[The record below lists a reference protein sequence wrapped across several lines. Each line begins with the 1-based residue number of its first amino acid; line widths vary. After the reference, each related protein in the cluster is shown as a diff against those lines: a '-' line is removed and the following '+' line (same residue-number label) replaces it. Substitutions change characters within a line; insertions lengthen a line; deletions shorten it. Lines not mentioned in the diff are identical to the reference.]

1 MDLPTCPACGQSV
14 LDDDAADCPFCGA
27 AMDGSSPAK
36 NPAGGAKKKA
46 KPTAETAAAESDAS
60 SSKSA
65 ADDDPFAIEKP
76 KTARK
81 ILPCA
86 PRPMKGRLHKVI
98 CPMCDVQ
105 GFIPAAAVGRQ
116 VKCANKECLVPV
128 FTAGETAQKK
138 TSAPPTRVSDQEDRV
153 ASKSSREP
161 GQKNPMV
168 LYGITGTV
176 LLLLAAGGAWYLN
189 KEANQSGQIDPI
201 DMSQF
206 NFNQDD
212 DDDSDDPADSKPPVK
227 EVVPESPNKLAER
240 LVERMVSTAR
250 QTGNRDKAFC
260 RSLTANAYMRLGQK
274 SEYDRELTQLTRVD
288 NNGSGKSE
296 YYKIAP
302 LVEQHFRL
310 SAISD
315 AAAAESFLNQAI
327 ALKGKMPTIGSQA
340 FDAGIHLA
348 AAMTIAGKT
357 DEAILLVES
366 LQKDQSIVSQI
377 DMIREATWAA
387 TSRTLWDFDLNGF
400 SPMTVQ
406 QWNEPLLTAVAVCLA
421 ARGETKSAIEWTSR
435 ISNALTQS
443 DTSAMIA
450 DVFRQQGTVAAESQ
464 PLVDLARQAG
474 PSTELRVTSLMATST
489 TDPYWVQAK
498 SGLAKLNADGAMSLP
513 ALQQILDM
521 PISDVT
527 NDVMNIQALADFAHS
542 AIRVSDQPSGEKAL
556 GLLSGIGL
564 VTVPTA
570 AELRAACFDLSRS
583 EDKVRERLRSEL
595 RLNTDSKLRSRFL
608 SYRRAIDRM
617 ARLAEE
623 RRLQLVFA
631 LGRVAEKAGLEVVQS
646 AIDSDAVLKKEVG
659 LDLLKDWVSVC
670 ATAQVDQ
677 LAVLRT
683 NPADAVPFTRVD
695 PPAEL
700 AVMQPLSAFWS
711 QFKKTKSLK
720 EASRL
725 EQGSG
730 LLGFRAATLAY
741 VTRKQFSNPAVSQE
755 NLLSLG
761 MIDNKI
767 WRESCLAIASEMMTK
782 AGRFS
787 EVEDNLKAIAV
798 TPTQTI
804 LALFGAFRAIELK

>member
-1 MDLPTCPACGQSV
+1 
-14 LDDDAADCPFCGA
+14 
-27 AMDGSSPAK
+27 MDGSSQAK
-36 NPAGGAKKKA
+36 KPAGGARKKA
-46 KPTAETAAAESDAS
+46 EPTSETAAAESGAS
-60 SSKSA
+60 STKSA

-81 ILPCA
+81 VLPCA

-98 CPMCDVQ
+98 CPMCDTQ

-116 VKCANKECLVPV
+116 VKCVNKECLVPV
-128 FTAGETAQKK
+128 FTASKTAQKK
-138 TSAPPTRVSDQEDRV
+138 TAAPPTRVSDQEDQI

-168 LYGITGTV
+168 LYGVTGTV

-189 KEANQSGQIDPI
+189 NEANQNRQIEPI

-206 NFNQDD
+206 NFDQY
-212 DDDSDDPADSKPPVK
+212 DDSEDTPESKPLVK
-227 EVVPESPNKLAER
+227 EVVQESPNKLAER

-250 QTGNRDKAFC
+250 QSGNRDKAFC

-288 NNGSGKSE
+288 KSGSGKSE

-302 LVEQHFRL
+302 LIEQHFRL
-310 SAISD
+310 RATSD

-327 ALKGKMPTIGSQA
+327 ALKSKMPTTGSQA
-340 FDAGIHLA
+340 FDSGIHLA

-357 DEAILLVES
+357 DEATLLVES

-377 DMIREATWAA
+377 DLIREATWAA
-387 TSRTLWDFDLNGF
+387 TSRTLWDFDLKDF

-406 QWNEPLLTAVAVCLA
+406 QWNEPLLTAVAVCVA

-435 ISNALTQS
+435 ITNPLTKS

-450 DVFRQQGTVAAESQ
+450 NVFRQQGIAAADSQ
-464 PLVDLARQAG
+464 PLADLARLAG

-489 TDPYWVQAK
+489 TDPYWVQAE
-498 SGLAKLNADGAMSLP
+498 SGLAKLNVGGAMSLP
-513 ALQQILDM
+513 GLQQIIDM

-527 NDVMNIQALADFAHS
+527 TDVMNIQAVADFALS
-542 AIRVSDQPSGEKAL
+542 AIRVSDQPSGKKAL

-583 EDKVRERLRSEL
+583 EDKVQERLRTEL
-595 RLNTDSKLRSRFL
+595 RLNTDSKLRSRFF
-608 SYRRAIDRM
+608 SYRRAIDRL
-617 ARLAEE
+617 ARLAED

-631 LGRVAEKAGLEVVQS
+631 LGRVAEEAGLEVVQS
-646 AIDSDAVLKKEVG
+646 AIDADAVLKKEVG

-711 QFKKTKSLK
+711 QFKTTKSLK
-720 EASRL
+720 EAGRL
-725 EQGSG
+725 EQGPG

-741 VTRKQFSNPAVSQE
+741 VTRKQFSNPTVSE
-755 NLLSLG
+755 EDLLSLG

-787 EVEDNLKAIAV
+787 EVEDNLKEIAV

-804 LALFGAFRAIELK
+804 LALFGAFQAIELK